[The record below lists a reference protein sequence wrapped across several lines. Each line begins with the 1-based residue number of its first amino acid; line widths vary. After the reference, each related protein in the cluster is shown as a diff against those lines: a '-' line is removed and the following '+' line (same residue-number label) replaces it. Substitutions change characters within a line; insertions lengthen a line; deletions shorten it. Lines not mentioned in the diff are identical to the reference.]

1 MSGLAGAATADQ
13 RFTLL
18 ARRFRAIAGVIL
30 ALAVISVA
38 FAGPA
43 AGAPGTG
50 SATTT
55 TGKSSTAAPAP
66 PAASQHG
73 RAPTPPAPS
82 AGTISWGVAPA
93 AKFGANRPHFDYD
106 LAPGASVKDALTV
119 TNHNAKPITLKVYA
133 GDAFS
138 TADGALDLQAADTK
152 PTDVGAW
159 IAVSPRQVTVPAN
172 KTVQVPFTLTIPANA
187 TPGDHTG
194 GVVTSLVQGVSSNTV
209 NVVHRLGSRVYLRVS
224 GAIKPILTVTD
235 LHAVYHGT
243 ANPFGPGGATVTY
256 TVHNSGNIRLAAT
269 EQVRVS
275 GLWGAVSATAP
286 PGTLPEILPG
296 DSRTRTVEVADVWPM
311 FHETATV
318 QLTPSAGQDQPT
330 TTIAAVSVDK
340 ALWAWPWAAL
350 VLIAA
355 VALLVVILIRR
366 RRAGR
371 RKVASAI
378 ESAVAQAL
386 AEAPM
391 QQQSA
396 SPTGTHQGFG
406 TPGDERSVDRDR
418 FGPNDF

>member
-1 MSGLAGAATADQ
+1 M
-13 RFTLL
+13 
-18 ARRFRAIAGVIL
+18 
-30 ALAVISVA
+30 
-38 FAGPA
+38 
-43 AGAPGTG
+43 
-50 SATTT
+50 
-55 TGKSSTAAPAP
+55 
-66 PAASQHG
+66 
-73 RAPTPPAPS
+73 
-82 AGTISWGVAPA
+82 
-93 AKFGANRPHFDYD
+93 
-106 LAPGASVKDALTV
+106 
-119 TNHNAKPITLKVYA
+119 
-133 GDAFS
+133 
-138 TADGALDLQAADTK
+138 
-152 PTDVGAW
+152 
-159 IAVSPRQVTVPAN
+159 
-172 KTVQVPFTLTIPANA
+172 
-187 TPGDHTG
+187 
-194 GVVTSLVQGVSSNTV
+194 
-209 NVVHRLGSRVYLRVS
+209 S

-378 ESAVAQAL
+378 ESAGRAGIGGGAR
-386 AEAPM
+386 AT
-391 QQQSA
+391 A
-396 SPTGTHQGFG
+396 SPRGPTGGSTKGSARPAMSAAS
-406 TPGDERSVDRDR
+406 TETDSVPTTSDGRGGSAPVSRRCWWPTKDGSICVR
-418 FGPNDF
+418 RARVPLHRATLEACPLSLRKLLFAVTTD